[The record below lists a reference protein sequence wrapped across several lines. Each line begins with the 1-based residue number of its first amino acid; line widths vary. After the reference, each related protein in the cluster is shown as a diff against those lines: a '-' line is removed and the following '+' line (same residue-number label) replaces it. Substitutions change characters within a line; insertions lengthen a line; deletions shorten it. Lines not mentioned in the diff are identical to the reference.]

1 MATRYRRFW
10 DISTSE
16 KLLDTLFLCTIGLGY
31 LFALAH
37 LYFTHANRDGN
48 PGLSIQDVVI
58 AYYGAMDQT
67 RLEAAIRGPMA
78 PNLRSTAER
87 NTIIHWLHGGRDRDE
102 FERQVKPILQQ
113 NCVAC
118 HNPEAN
124 PGLPNLTTY
133 EGVMEVASG
142 KPASLANLV
151 KVSHIH
157 LFGIAFILYLVGRI
171 FILCEM
177 NVVLKRII
185 VVIPFAAMLVDILSW
200 IPARNQPFFAYVIVA
215 SGGLMGL
222 SMGIQIFYSLYQM
235 WFSPYHP
242 SLKLSAGEQVR
253 LQAIQEL
260 LQAFGYELIPEDGG
274 WLVKEDIHTWHF
286 FRSLDE
292 LEAYVAEVKARRQGD

>member
-1 MATRYRRFW
+1 MTTRYRRFW

-31 LFALAH
+31 LFALTH
-37 LYFTHANRDGN
+37 LFFTHSLRDGK
-48 PGLSIQDVVI
+48 PGLSVQDVII
-58 AYYGAMDQT
+58 AYYGSMEQT
-67 RLEAAIRGPMA
+67 RLESAINGIMSGNVGSPA
-78 PNLRSTAER
+78 NKKAL
-87 NTIIHWLHGGRDRDE
+87 IHWIHSGASRE
-102 FERQVKPILQQ
+102 EYKEKIEPILKQ
-113 NCVAC
+113 NCLMC

-124 PGLPNLTTY
+124 PSLPNLTTY

-142 KPASLANLV
+142 KPASLPNLV

-177 NVVLKRII
+177 NITLKRII
-185 VVIPFAAMLVDILSW
+185 VIVPFLGMLVDILSW
-200 IPARNQPFFAYVIVA
+200 IPARNQPFFAYVIVT

-242 SLKLSAGEQVR
+242 SLQLSSEEQERV
-253 LQAIQEL
+253 QAIREF
-260 LQAFGYELIPEDGG
+260 LQQYGYELIPEDGG
-274 WLVKEDIHTWHF
+274 WLVKEDLNNWHF
-286 FRSLDE
+286 FHSLEE
-292 LEAYVAEVKARRQGD
+292 LESYVDEVKARRQGD